1 MAHFPSLTNLRRT
14 FHELPTYAYGIPW
27 HPEVNSSSHNLVL
40 AAYSWGTSV
49 AADIEDVASYIL
61 KDGINVGWGM
71 AFPSCIV
78 ASN

>member
-1 MAHFPSLTNLRRT
+1 M
-14 FHELPTYAYGIPW
+14 
-27 HPEVNSSSHNLVL
+27 NSSSHNLVS